1 MEKTRTITI
10 NGDLQELLKRAGT
23 GDIVLICEG
32 NWYSWDSHPQGVVIR
47 LGDRFLLNG
56 ETLLYEGNWYSWDSH
71 PQGVVIGLD
80 NKLLL
85 NGETLLYEG
94 DQDDWRSHDKGVVIR
109 QGNRFLLVIYKA
121 RGTSYQ
127 RPS

>member
-47 LGDRFLLNG
+47 L
-56 ETLLYEGNWYSWDSH
+56 
-71 PQGVVIGLD
+71 D

-94 DQDDWRSHDKGVVIR
+94 DPDDWRSHDKGVVIR